1 VRRDKFVVRSLTA
14 LALVLVS
21 FVVLGFGRLVL
32 PYRVARLLAAPTLVA
47 AVALTL
53 VVLAQAVLVAVGVR
67 EFD

>member
-1 VRRDKFVVRSLTA
+1 MRRHQFVVRSLTA
-14 LALVLVS
+14 LALVLAS
-21 FVVLGFGRLVL
+21 FVILGFGRLLV
-32 PYRVARLLAAPTLVA
+32 PYRVARLLAAPTLLL

>member
-1 VRRDKFVVRSLTA
+1 MRRHQFVVRSLTA
-14 LALVLVS
+14 LALVLAS
-21 FVVLGFGRLVL
+21 FVILGFGRLVV
-32 PYRVARLLAAPTLVA
+32 PYRVARLLAAPTLLL

>member
-1 VRRDKFVVRSLTA
+1 MRRNQFVVRSLTA

-21 FVVLGFGRLVL
+21 FVILGFGRLLV
-32 PYRVARLLAAPTLVA
+32 PYRVARLLAAPTLLA
-47 AVALTL
+47 AAAFTV